1 MAFPDDVFPAEDH
14 CEICAAEL
22 GNEVVIQEFADGTFA
37 RLCPECYAGATF
49 GSDGRCRARSL
60 RRR

>member
-49 GSDGRCRARSL
+49 GREEDVARRSL